1 MNADD
6 KKREIIQMLKEI
18 HNKEG
23 LSTVKKIS
31 FRTVDCEEARRL
43 KKNTGLELLGYEHK
57 ITNSDIK
64 HIFDKHG
71 DQIKENSQGQ
81 IAVKDEDILLIPE
94 ITENYDC
101 VSLSSEI
108 VEQKR
113 VLIYEK
119 RIGRKYYYLETVGGK
134 NNRELR
140 TKSMWIRK

>member
-6 KKREIIQMLKEI
+6 QKQEISQMLREI

-23 LSTVKKIS
+23 LNIVKKIS
-31 FRTVDCEEARRL
+31 FRTVDYEEAQNL
-43 KKNTGLELLGYEHK
+43 KRDIGLELFGYEHK

-71 DQIKENSQGQ
+71 DQLKESLQGQ

-94 ITENYDC
+94 ITKNYDC
-101 VSLSSEI
+101 VLLSPET

-119 RIGRKYYYLETVGGK
+119 RIGNKYYYLETVGGK
-134 NNRELR
+134 NNKELR
-140 TKSMWIRK
+140 TKSMWIHK